1 MKEIKYNCFSIIEGN
16 SNIII
21 SAPHTYT
28 HKRKGKKK
36 SKELGVLDMVLLL
49 KELTNCHV
57 IYTTQDINNDPNFD
71 KKSEYKDE
79 LIKYIEEKDIEYL
92 IDIHGTKVIKTFDVE
107 IGTNNLKNINNDKDL
122 LKKIVKIF
130 KNNSLKKVKIDNI
143 FKSSLNTVCH
153 IVNKETSIKTLQ
165 FEISKKY
172 RLKRNKH
179 YNEIINS
186 LFDIISYLEKREKLD
201 DIDFEKRYDTLLEI
215 KPSYGYNRE
224 LKPVMYNEIGL
235 ELEIAVNYDRN
246 SYSFIRK
253 MLKKIKDLVAD
264 NGYFVKDG
272 TVLGD
277 YSFEI
282 VLDPMSIDKIYDL
295 YNGLME
301 IISFSKGKIEMSSDK
316 KCGIHLNFNKF
327 DIRDL
332 FIAHKKITSFVI
344 DNPKYFDENIYKQ
357 FKFLWNYDKYLKYQ
371 ENVSDKY
378 LWINYL
384 KSKVIEVRNIK
395 AGISPEELVIIL
407 SNILKCLYYDKEE
420 QITTQNT
427 YLTLEKLYD
436 IAFEKNRSE
445 EVLYK
450 LNSDGY
456 ILISLNDN
464 KASIVDLPDEIKE
477 QIKEYI
483 DTLNNK

>member
-16 SNIII
+16 SNIMI

-36 SKELGVLDMVLLL
+36 SKEIGLLDMILLL
-49 KELTNCHV
+49 KELTNCHI
-57 IYTTQDINNDPNFD
+57 IYTNQDINSDPNFD
-71 KKSEYKDE
+71 KESEYKDE
-79 LIKYIEEKDIEYL
+79 LIKYIEEKEIEYL
-92 IDIHGTKVIKTFDVE
+92 IDIHGKTSIKTYDLE
-107 IGTNNLKNINNDKDL
+107 IVTNNLKNIDNDKEL

-130 KNNSLKKVKIDNI
+130 KNNSVKKVKVDSI
-143 FKSSLNTVCH
+143 FKSSLNTICQT
-153 IVNKETSIKTLQ
+153 VNKETGIKALQ
-165 FEISKKY
+165 FEIGKKY
-172 RLKRNKH
+172 RIKESKH

-186 LFDIISYLEKREKLD
+186 LFDIISYLQKREKLE
-201 DIDFEKRYDTLLEI
+201 DIDFEKKYDSLLDI
-215 KPSYGYNRE
+215 KPSYGYTRE

-235 ELEIAVNYDRN
+235 EIEVAVNYERN
-246 SYSFIRK
+246 SYTFIRR
-253 MLKKIKDLVAD
+253 MIKKIKDLVAD

-272 TVLGD
+272 TIISD

-295 YNGLME
+295 YSGLIE
-301 IISFSKGKIEMSSDK
+301 IISFSKGRIEMSSDR

-327 DIRDL
+327 DIEDL
-332 FIAHKKITSFVI
+332 SISHKKVTSFVI

-378 LWINYL
+378 VWINYL

-420 QITTQNT
+420 QITIQNT

-436 IAFEKNRSE
+436 TAFETNRSE
-445 EVLYK
+445 DVFYK
-450 LNSDGY
+450 LNNDGY
-456 ILISLNDN
+456 ILISLNDK
-464 KASIVDLPDEIKE
+464 KASIVDLPDEIKK

-483 DTLNNK
+483 DNLNSK